1 MTKTA
6 VAPPEASVDAGVAW
20 HYGDP
25 LGEQRALDRGE
36 GFVDLSHRPVIEV
49 AGDDR
54 LTWHQ
59 VDARAPAHGR
69 EPDGPRGL
77 VAGLARRDDD
87 LAKAW
92 CNVCRWSG
100 SAFLGSAHTESA
112 NCPQC
117 GSIARDRFLLWCFTS
132 RSGKMRGA
140 RVIETSPRLG
150 EEYRSYMR
158 RWFSYRTSDFDLS
171 AHRGDIQLDLQ
182 AIDLPDAS
190 VDVVLTPH
198 VLEHVPDTD
207 RALAELFRV
216 IAPGGRMYLQVP
228 LVYGATSVPTTPE
241 FHADNTPVFFN
252 FGWDLTDR
260 LRAAG
265 FTTTVLVTD
274 EYEQVLRGELD
285 APDPH
290 GDGFHVD
297 TLLEHVRLADLTPV
311 ADEARGRLMGFEP
324 CYHFATWECLRP

>member
-1 MTKTA
+1 MRATSNDVSHPKAATSARARLAA
-6 VAPPEASVDAGVAW
+6 VVPEHVRDVARPIARRVGLAAPAMGWWQTSRPVWKGPS
-20 HYGDP
+20 
-25 LGEQRALDRGE
+25 RAERLDR
-36 GFVDLSHRPVIEV
+36 
-49 AGDDR
+49 
-54 LTWHQ
+54 
-59 VDARAPAHGR
+59 
-69 EPDGPRGL
+69 
-77 VAGLARRDDD
+77 
-87 LAKAW
+87 W
-92 CNVCRWSG
+92 CNVCRWTG
-100 SAFLGSAHTESA
+100 SAFLGIAHTESA
-112 NCPQC
+112 LCPRC

-132 RSGKMRGA
+132 RSGRQRGV

-150 EEYRSYMR
+150 GEYRSYMQ

-182 AIDLPDAS
+182 QIELPDAS

-207 RALAELFRV
+207 RALSELFRV

-228 LVYGATSVPTTPE
+228 LVYGATSAPTEPE
-241 FHADNTPVFFN
+241 FHADNTPVFWN

-274 EYEQVLRGELD
+274 EYDRVLRGELSE
-285 APDPH
+285 PDPH

-297 TLLEHVRLADLTPV
+297 TLLEHVRVDDLTV
-311 ADEARGRLMGFEP
+311 AADDAQSTLMGFEP
-324 CYHFATWECLRP
+324 AYHFATWECLRP

>member
-1 MTKTA
+1 VPSNAAAAPSSFRTKVA
-6 VAPPEASVDAGVAW
+6 SILPDGVKDFARPLARKVGLAAPPEEWWQETA
-20 HYGDP
+20 
-25 LGEQRALDRGE
+25 
-36 GFVDLSHRPVIEV
+36 PVWNGPE
-49 AGDDR
+49 
-54 LTWHQ
+54 
-59 VDARAPAHGR
+59 GR
-69 EPDGPRGL
+69 E
-77 VAGLARRDDD
+77 RRDR
-87 LAKAW
+87 W
-92 CNVCRWSG
+92 CNVCRWTG
-100 SAFLGSAHTESA
+100 SAFLGSPHTESA
-112 NCPQC
+112 NCPRC

-150 EEYRSYMR
+150 AEYRAYMQ

-182 AIDLPDAS
+182 QIDLPDAS

-207 RALAELFRV
+207 QALAELFRV

-228 LVYGATSVPTTPE
+228 LVYGATAAPTTPE
-241 FHADNTPVFFN
+241 FHADNTPVFWN

-260 LRAAG
+260 VRAAG

-274 EYEQVLRGELD
+274 EYHQVLSGELS

-297 TLLEHVRLADLTPV
+297 SLLEHVRVDDLTPA
-311 ADEARGRLMGFEP
+311 ADEGQARLMGFEP